1 MNLPQ
6 LLEDCYAI
14 AADAGRAI
22 LNIYRTD
29 FEVQHKADHSPLTQA
44 DLAANR
50 IIMDGLAQ
58 LDPQLPRL
66 SEEGAP
72 VDYAERSQWSR
83 YWLIDPLDG
92 TKEFVKRNH
101 EFTVNIALIEN
112 GVPILG
118 VVYAPVLEVTYLAAR
133 GVGAYKVQG
142 GERQAIH
149 TRATPARPCLV
160 VSKSHRDA
168 ALDTFLA
175 SAPPHD
181 ATSRGSSLKLCLVA
195 EGVADFYPRTGL
207 TSEWDTAA
215 GHCVVERAGGVV
227 LTLPD
232 WAPLRYNHKASLLN
246 PGFVVIGDPSYDWRQ
261 RLQPAAQP

>member
-1 MNLPQ
+1 MNLSQ
-6 LLEDCYAI
+6 LLEDCHAI
-14 AADAGRAI
+14 AEDAGRAI
-22 LNIYRTD
+22 LQVYKTD
-29 FEVQHKADHSPLTQA
+29 FEVEKKADNSPLTQA

-50 IIMDGLAQ
+50 IIMDALQQ

-66 SEEGAP
+66 SEEGTHT
-72 VDYAERSQWSR
+72 DYAERSQWAR

-92 TKEFVKRNH
+92 TREFVGRSD

-118 VVYAPVLEVTYLAAR
+118 VVLAPVLEVTYLAAR
-133 GVGAYKVQG
+133 GVGACKVQAG
-142 GERQAIH
+142 KRQAIH

-160 VSKSHRDA
+160 LSKSHRGAELDA
-168 ALDTFLA
+168 LLA
-175 SAPPHD
+175 TAPPHD

-195 EGVADFYPRTGL
+195 EGAADLYPRTGP

-215 GHCVVERAGGVV
+215 GHCVVEQAGGVV

-246 PGFVVIGDPSYDWRQ
+246 PGFVVIGDPGYGWRE
-261 RLQPAAQP
+261 RLQAAA